1 MISQNPFGEYDETT
15 RNISDRKIKDFYGI
29 SPEVFY
35 GLPYEVQNVLLNNYW
50 ELVDTYHYGKTSGE
64 DMPKGESH
72 NTKLDNLRKR
82 MALKQYEFEENIK
95 VKILTIFK
103 KNK

>member
-1 MISQNPFGEYDETT
+1 
-15 RNISDRKIKDFYGI
+15 
-29 SPEVFY
+29 
-35 GLPYEVQNVLLNNYW
+35 
-50 ELVDTYHYGKTSGE
+50 
-64 DMPKGESH
+64 MPKGESH

-82 MALKQYEFEENIK
+82 MALKQYEFEEKIK